1 MRLRH
6 HHRPPI
12 TQPSHH
18 AHRHGLDTRQPC
30 TQTEPGAREAQ
41 GEPEPAT
48 PDSQRPAEDSG
59 AREEPAPEDARQ
71 GQHPAK
77 AERAKAGRGRK
88 ASQEPE
94 RASTTREPP
103 ASPALETAP
112 PPTPW
117 NHADDLERG
126 RERDRGEER
135 EREENHSM
143 TAPPS
148 TCTR

>member
-71 GQHPAK
+71 ARNQQRRRGQRPAED
-77 AERAKAGRGRK
+77 ARQARN
-88 ASQEPE
+88 Q
-94 RASTTREPP
+94 REP
-103 ASPALETAP
+103 AP
-112 PPTPW
+112 PGNHQPAQHLRQPHRLHHGTTPTIW
-117 NHADDLERG
+117 REGERWTG
-126 RERDRGEER
+126 EKRG
-135 EREENHSM
+135 SGKKI
-143 TAPPS
+143 TA
-148 TCTR
+148 